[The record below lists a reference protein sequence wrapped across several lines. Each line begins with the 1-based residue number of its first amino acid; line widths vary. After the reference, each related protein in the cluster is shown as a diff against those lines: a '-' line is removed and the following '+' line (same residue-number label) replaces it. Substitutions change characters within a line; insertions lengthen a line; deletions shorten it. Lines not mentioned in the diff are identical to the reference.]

1 VSATPFHTGHEIPV
15 AGGELHVAQSGPPP
29 HEAEDVV
36 LAVHGITASHHAWR
50 AAVRELVERTGAC
63 VLVPDLRGRGRS
75 ARLPPPG
82 PGFGAHVEDLVAVLD
97 DFGVERALL
106 AGHSMGA
113 YVVAALAAAHPE
125 RASAVVL
132 VDGGVPARPKTDAG
146 NTDEELEKALGPSI
160 ERLRRTFETPEQYVA
175 FWQAHP
181 AFAGGWSD
189 DLDAYVR
196 ADLGGE
202 PGALRSVTS
211 PHAVRVDGTTLL
223 LDEQA
228 LGAAARVRAP
238 LHVLRAP
245 LGILADEKV
254 LVPDDLLAEFLAAQP
269 AATAELVADSNHY
282 TILMGAGAPR
292 VASAIERA
300 LAQD

>member
-1 VSATPFHTGHEIPV
+1 MPFHTGHEVPV
-15 AGGELHVAQSGPPP
+15 AGGALYVAQSGPAPQD
-29 HEAEDVV
+29 AAGVV

-50 AAVRELVERTGAC
+50 AAARELTERTGAS

-82 PGFGAHVEDLVAVLD
+82 PGFGQHVADLIAVLD
-97 DFGVERALL
+97 FFGVERALL
-106 AGHSMGA
+106 TGHSMGA

-132 VDGGVPARPKTDAG
+132 VDGGVPVKPKEDLEDPDA
-146 NTDEELEKALGPSI
+146 ELEKALGPSI
-160 ERLRRTFETPEQYVA
+160 ERLGLTFETPEQYVA

-181 AFAGGWSD
+181 AFKGGWSE

-196 ADLGGE
+196 YDLGGE

-211 PHAVRVDGTTLL
+211 ADAVRVDGATLL
-223 LDEQA
+223 VDAEA
-228 LGAAARVRAP
+228 LAVARHVRAP

-269 AATAELVADSNHY
+269 AATAELVEDSNHY

-292 VASAIERA
+292 VAAAIERA